1 MTHPE
6 LKATFQLDLIG
17 VKKNP
22 QSPLYTSL
30 GVITK
35 GTIIEVNCSDL
46 GLVTPSGKVATN
58 TSPNSN
64 PRPSASPSPT
74 PTPPPDPEQVVWG
87 KYAQV
92 TNNPE
97 SDGCINAVL
106 LV

>member
-35 GTIIEVNCSDL
+35 GTHRHLILTQTLSLIL
-46 GLVTPSGKVATN
+46 ITPTL
-58 TSPNSN
+58 TLTLTH
-64 PRPSASPSPT
+64 SPT
-74 PTPPPDPEQVVWG
+74 QT
-87 KYAQV
+87 
-92 TNNPE
+92 
-97 SDGCINAVL
+97 
-106 LV
+106 